1 MLKEIV
7 RYPLGVRGVS
17 TEEFLE
23 VKSPFNHEVVA
34 SIGQAD
40 EKAIDKAIVL
50 AQECF
55 KKTMRLMPAYK
66 RSEILAKTS
75 QLIEKNAE
83 DLARTISLE
92 GGKPMK
98 DARIEVQRAVG
109 TFAVASELALHID
122 GEQIPMDRSPGNESR
137 LAIVLREPLGVIG
150 GITPFNF
157 PLNLVAHKVAPAIA
171 AGNVVVLKP
180 SSQTPISSLKLR
192 ALMLEAGLPED
203 ALQIIPCRGAK
214 GMALVTDSRI
224 AMLTFTGSA
233 QVGWDLRKQIAPGT
247 RIVLE
252 LGGNAGVIV
261 HDDADI
267 DAAVKGIARGGYSN
281 AGQSCIS
288 VQRVYVQEKVY
299 DKFLKDFTAAVKALK
314 VGDPLDDATDVGP
327 VIDEPSAVKTVE
339 WVKQAEQSGA
349 KVQTGGKIINKNL
362 MEPTV
367 ISDTKSD
374 MNVVCQEIFGPVVTV
389 MKYTTIDQAIAA
401 VNDSRYGLQSAVFT
415 KNLEIAFKAAR
426 QIDAGGV
433 IINDPSTFRADH
445 MPYGGRKES
454 GIGLEGVRYAIH
466 ELTQPKFICINL
478 PPLQ

>member
-7 RYPLGVRGVS
+7 RYPLGVKGVS
-17 TEEFLE
+17 TDEFLE
-23 VKSPFNHEVVA
+23 VKSPFNHEVIA
-34 SIGQAD
+34 AIGQAN
-40 EKAIDKAIVL
+40 EKAIDKAIGL
-50 AQECF
+50 AKECF
-55 KKTMRLMPAYK
+55 TKTMRLMPAYK

-75 QLIEKNAE
+75 QLILANAD

-98 DARIEVQRAVG
+98 DARIEVQRAAG
-109 TFAVASELALHID
+109 TFAVAAELAMHLD
-122 GEQIPMDRSPGNESR
+122 GEQIPMDRSPGNEGR
-137 LAIVLREPLGVIG
+137 LAMVLREPLGIIG
-150 GITPFNF
+150 AITPFNF

-171 AGNVVVLKP
+171 AGNAVVLKP

-192 ALMLEAGLPED
+192 ALLIEAGLPED
-203 ALQIIPCRGAK
+203 ALQIIPCRGSK
-214 GMALVTDSRI
+214 GTALVTDPRI

-233 QVGWDLRKQIAPGT
+233 QVGWDLRKQIAPGV

-261 HDDADI
+261 HDDADL
-267 DAAVKGIARGGYSN
+267 DAAVKAICRGGYSN

-299 DKFLKDFTAAVKALK
+299 EQFLKDFAAAVKALK
-314 VGDPLDDATDVGP
+314 VGDPLDEATDVGP

-339 WVKQAEQSGA
+339 WVKQAEKSGA
-349 KVQTGGKIINKNL
+349 KILAGGKIIAKNL

-367 ISDTKSD
+367 LSDTTSE

-389 MKYTTIDQAIAA
+389 MKYTGIDEAIAA
-401 VNDSRYGLQSAVFT
+401 VNDSRYGLQSAIFT
-415 KNLEIAFKAAR
+415 KDLEIAFKAAR

-466 ELTQPKFICINL
+466 ELTQPKFICLNL
-478 PPLQ
+478 PPIS

>member
-7 RYPLGVRGVS
+7 RYPLGVRGIS
-17 TEEFLE
+17 TDEFLE
-23 VKSPFNHEVVA
+23 VKSPFSHEVIA
-34 SIGQAD
+34 AIGQAN
-40 EKAIDKAIVL
+40 EKAIDKAIGL
-50 AQECF
+50 AKECF
-55 KKTMRLMPAYK
+55 TKTMRLMPAYK

-75 QLIEKNAE
+75 SLILTNAD
-83 DLARTISLE
+83 DLAKTISLE

-98 DARIEVQRAVG
+98 DARIEVQRAAG
-109 TFAVASELALHID
+109 TFAVAAELAMHLD
-122 GEQIPMDRSPGNESR
+122 GEQIPMDRSPGNEGR
-137 LAIVLREPLGVIG
+137 LAMVLREPLGIIG
-150 GITPFNF
+150 AITPFNF

-171 AGNVVVLKP
+171 AGNAVVLKP
-180 SSQTPISSLKLR
+180 SSQTPVSSLKLR
-192 ALMLEAGLPED
+192 AILIEAGLPED

-214 GMALVTDSRI
+214 GTTLVTDPRI

-233 QVGWDLRKQIAPGT
+233 QVGWDLRKQIAPGV

-261 HDDADI
+261 HDDADLE
-267 DAAVKGIARGGYSN
+267 AAVKAICRGGYSN

-299 DKFLKDFTAAVKALK
+299 DKFLKDFAAQVKALK
-314 VGDPLDDATDVGP
+314 VGDPLDEATDVGP

-339 WVKQAEQSGA
+339 WIKQAESAGA
-349 KVQTGGKIINKNL
+349 KVLAGGKIIAKNL

-367 ISDTKSD
+367 IAETKPD

-389 MKYTTIDQAIAA
+389 MKYATIDEAIAA
-401 VNDSRYGLQSAVFT
+401 VNDSRYGLQSAIFT

-426 QIDAGGV
+426 LIDAGGV

-466 ELTQPKFICINL
+466 ELTQPKFICLNL
-478 PPLQ
+478 PPLT

>member
-7 RYPLGVRGVS
+7 RYPLGIRGVS

-23 VKSPFNHEVVA
+23 VKSPFSHEVIAV
-34 SIGQAD
+34 IGQAD
-40 EKAIDKAIVL
+40 EKAVDKAIVL

-55 KKTMRLMPAYK
+55 QNTMRLMPAYK
-66 RSEILAKTS
+66 RSEILSKTS

-109 TFAVASELALHID
+109 TFAVAAELAMHID
-122 GEQIPMDRSPGNESR
+122 GEQIPMDRAPGNESR
-137 LAIVLREPLGVIG
+137 LAIVLREPLGIIG

-214 GMALVTDSRI
+214 GMTLVKDSRI

-233 QVGWDLRKQIAPGT
+233 QVGWDLRKQIAPGI
-247 RIVLE
+247 RIILE

-261 HDDADI
+261 HDDADL
-267 DAAVKGIARGGYSN
+267 DAAVKGITRGGYSN

-314 VGDPLDDATDVGP
+314 VGDPLDDSTDVGP

-339 WVKQAEQSGA
+339 WVKLAEKSGA

-367 ISDTKSD
+367 ISDTKPE

-389 MKYTTIDQAIAA
+389 MKYATIDEAIAA

-415 KNLEIAFKAAR
+415 KNIDIAFKAAR

-433 IINDPSTFRADH
+433 IVNDPSTFRADH

-478 PPLQ
+478 PPLT

>member
-7 RYPLGVRGVS
+7 RYPLGVRGIT
-17 TEEFLE
+17 TEEFIE
-23 VKSPFNHEVVA
+23 VKSPFSHESIA

-40 EKAIDKAIVL
+40 EKAINKAIGI

-55 KKTMRLMPAYK
+55 TKTMRSMPAYK

-75 QLIEKNAE
+75 QLILKNAD

-98 DARIEVQRAVG
+98 DARIEVQRAAG
-109 TFAVASELALHID
+109 TFAVAGELAMHLD

-137 LAIVLREPLGVIG
+137 LALVLREPLGIIG
-150 GITPFNF
+150 AITPFNF

-180 SSQTPISSLKLR
+180 SSQTPISSLKLK
-192 ALMLEAGLPED
+192 ALLTEAGLPEEV
-203 ALQIIPCRGAK
+203 LQIIPCRGAK
-214 GMALVTDSRI
+214 GTALVTDPRI

-261 HDDADI
+261 HDDADLDSAI
-267 DAAVKGIARGGYSN
+267 KGICRGGYSN

-299 DKFLKDFTAAVKALK
+299 DKFLKEFSSAVKALK
-314 VGDPLDDATDVGP
+314 VGDPLDESTDVGP

-339 WVKQAEQSGA
+339 WIKLAEKSGA
-349 KVQTGGKIINKNL
+349 KIQAGGKIISKNL

-367 ISDTKSD
+367 LSDTKPE

-389 MKYTTIDQAIAA
+389 MKYSTIDEAIAA
-401 VNDSRYGLQSAVFT
+401 VNDSRYGLQSAIFT
-415 KNLEIAFKAAR
+415 KNIDIAFKAAR

-466 ELTQPKFICINL
+466 ELTQPKFICLNL
-478 PPLQ
+478 

>member
-1 MLKEIV
+1 LKEIV
-7 RYPLGVRGVS
+7 RYPLGVKGVS
-17 TEEFLE
+17 GEEFLE
-23 VKSPFNHEVVA
+23 VKSPYSHEVIA
-34 SIGQAD
+34 AIGQAD
-40 EKAIDKAIVL
+40 EKSIDKAITS
-50 AQECF
+50 AQHCF
-55 KKTMRLMPAYK
+55 ASIMRHMPAYK

-75 QLIEKNAE
+75 QLIEKNAD
-83 DLARTISLE
+83 DLAKTICLE
-92 GGKPMK
+92 GGKPLK
-98 DARIEVQRAVG
+98 DARIEVQRAQG
-109 TFAVASELALHID
+109 TFAVASELAMHLE
-122 GEQIPMDRSPGNESR
+122 GEHIPMDRAPGNESR
-137 LAIVLREPLGVIG
+137 LALVLREPLGIVG
-150 GITPFNF
+150 AITPFNF

-171 AGNVVVLKP
+171 SGNVIVLKP

-192 ALMLEAGLPED
+192 ALLIESGLPED

-214 GMALVTDSRI
+214 GQKLVTDSRI

-233 QVGWDLRKQIAPGT
+233 QVGWDLRKQIAPGV

-261 HDDADI
+261 HDDADVI
-267 DAAVKGIARGGYSN
+267 QAVKAICRGGYSN

-288 VQRVYVQEKVY
+288 VQRVYVQEKIY
-299 DKFLKDFTAAVKALK
+299 DKFLKDFSSAVKSLK
-314 VGDPLDDATDVGP
+314 VGDPLEESTDVGP
-327 VIDEPSAVKTVE
+327 VIDEPSAIKTVE
-339 WVKQAEQSGA
+339 WIQQAEKAGA
-349 KVQTGGKIINKNL
+349 KVQAGGKIISKNL

-367 ISDTKSD
+367 LSDTKPE

-389 MKYTTIDQAIAA
+389 MKYGTIDEAIAA
-401 VNDSRYGLQSAVFT
+401 VNDSRYGLQSAIFT

-466 ELTQPKFICINL
+466 ELTQPKFICLNL
-478 PPLQ
+478 PPLT